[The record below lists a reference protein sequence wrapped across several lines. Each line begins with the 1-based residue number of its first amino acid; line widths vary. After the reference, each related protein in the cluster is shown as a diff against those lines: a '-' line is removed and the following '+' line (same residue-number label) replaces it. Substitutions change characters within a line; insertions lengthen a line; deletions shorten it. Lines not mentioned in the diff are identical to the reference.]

1 MNRSQLTQR
10 FIALNSLKDVLK
22 QKSLETFKNG
32 QEGDSNHVKG
42 KYTCRRSGVFSVF
55 VKFPFFRLLPTV
67 PKIHGPLK
75 KKKKLRFTRN
85 ALIWKIWCHHHL
97 FQWYCISSF
106 NIDLIF
112 FFSVEKLPTGG
123 GTCSRTAIGHRCGN
137 RPCCCEAVRRFSKR
151 RPDYR
156 RSKVTLRRHHQ

>member
-67 PKIHGPLK
+67 PMNSRAVTK
-75 KKKKLRFTRN
+75 KKKI
-85 ALIWKIWCHHHL
+85 ALYEKCFYL
-97 FQWYCISSF
+97 KNMMSPPFV
-106 NIDLIF
+106 
-112 FFSVEKLPTGG
+112 SVILYF
-123 GTCSRTAIGHRCGN
+123 IIQH
-137 RPCCCEAVRRFSKR
+137 
-151 RPDYR
+151 
-156 RSKVTLRRHHQ
+156 